1 MGLDISV
8 TLACSKWD
16 LLDMAWLLPGWIGRC
31 TLGLAY
37 SHGFLFSEL
46 PEKPVNLPQHTP
58 RWARFV
64 FHWYDYL
71 AAVFDPTLG
80 PTVVMLQV
88 DVLIN
93 FTQWALQDSAKVI
106 SALNDV
112 QMQIRKM
119 VYKTV

>member
-1 MGLDISV
+1 MASYFQSFQKSLLIYHNIHLGGQGLYFTGMII
-8 TLACSKWD
+8 
-16 LLDMAWLLPGWIGRC
+16 WLFVPS
-31 TLGLAY
+31 LG
-37 SHGFLFSEL
+37 
-46 PEKPVNLPQHTP
+46 TT
-58 RWARFV
+58 
-64 FHWYDYL
+64 D
-71 AAVFDPTLG
+71 
-80 PTVVMLQV
+80 VMLQV